1 MITTALE
8 DHIQK
13 AVDHNVPP
21 LDIMHGELKR
31 LLVEAE
37 EQLLLAQEN
46 EERTGEAK
54 DSMERTYWE
63 GQCDA
68 ISNLYTLTYGLYFA
82 MQDRDEE
89 LTLPLDFG
97 NI

>member
-1 MITTALE
+1 MITTELE
-8 DHIQK
+8 EHIQK

-37 EQLLLAQEN
+37 EQLILAQE
-46 EERTGEAK
+46 EEDRTEEAM
-54 DSMERTYWE
+54 DSMERKYWE

-68 ISNLYTLTYGLYFA
+68 LSNLYTLTYGLYFA
-82 MQDRDEE
+82 ISERD
-89 LTLPLDFG
+89 G
-97 NI
+97 K

>member
-1 MITTALE
+1 MMITTELE
-8 DHIQK
+8 EHIQK

-37 EQLLLAQEN
+37 EQLILAQE
-46 EERTGEAK
+46 EEDRTEEAM
-54 DSMERTYWE
+54 DSMERKYWE

-68 ISNLYTLTYGLYFA
+68 ISYLYTLTYGLYFA
-82 MQDRDEE
+82 ISERD
-89 LTLPLDFG
+89 G
-97 NI
+97 K